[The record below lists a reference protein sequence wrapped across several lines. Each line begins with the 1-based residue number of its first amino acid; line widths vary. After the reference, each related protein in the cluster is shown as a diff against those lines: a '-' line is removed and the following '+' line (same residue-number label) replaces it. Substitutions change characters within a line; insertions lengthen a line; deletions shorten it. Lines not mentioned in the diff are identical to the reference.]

1 MYSIVCTYFRI
12 IENEEVKVSSLKE
25 QNMKKAIEDFNKAY
39 DTEGD
44 IFHEYLAFSQF
55 FQRAF
60 ISEDGYI
67 VDTGNF
73 ETVNREMIDLVYER
87 IKKHPIIW
95 KLFFMIA

>member
-1 MYSIVCTYFRI
+1 
-12 IENEEVKVSSLKE
+12 
-25 QNMKKAIEDFNKAY
+25 MKKAIEDFNKAY

-60 ISEDGYI
+60 ISESGYI
-67 VDTGNF
+67 IDTGNF
-73 ETVNREMIDLVYER
+73 ETVNLEMIDRVYER
-87 IKKHPIIW
+87 IKKHPILW